1 MCDAFDKPIITST
14 TEVIDT
20 ASLQEGNVSVNDRMS
35 YKRNSSDSTHLL
47 ATENID
53 AGEVNGNASKKRRRA
68 SSSLTCRKNKGKAKS
83 MEEYN
88 VEVAGNHEVNDISGS
103 GGIEENMNSNLPSI
117 STPQKKRKSQNSGY
131 VKSRKRKVKEKK
143 SDEYEVEMIVDYKI
157 EEVD

>member
-1 MCDAFDKPIITST
+1 
-14 TEVIDT
+14 
-20 ASLQEGNVSVNDRMS
+20 
-35 YKRNSSDSTHLL
+35 
-47 ATENID
+47 
-53 AGEVNGNASKKRRRA
+53 
-68 SSSLTCRKNKGKAKS
+68 